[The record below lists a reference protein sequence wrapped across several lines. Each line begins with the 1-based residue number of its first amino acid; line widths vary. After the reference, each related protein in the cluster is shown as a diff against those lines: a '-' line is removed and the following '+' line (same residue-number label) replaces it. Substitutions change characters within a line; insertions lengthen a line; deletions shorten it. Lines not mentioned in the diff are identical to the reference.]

1 MLTLRQQQTDGKPEK
16 HLINSNNGVL
26 LQLTGYAVFLFYTQS
41 LSLSFFLSFDTHI
54 FWWPFVIIAWQPLA
68 MVTDMNREGKITK
81 QFSPLFVLFGF

>member
-26 LQLTGYAVFLFYTQS
+26 LQLT
-41 LSLSFFLSFDTHI
+41 FFLSFDTHI